1 MKKNPFR
8 DPTKKLNVLII
19 GLGQAGSRFD
29 EENRNLIWSH
39 TGAYLDDKESFY
51 IVNGVDPSE
60 KNRLH
65 FNNRIQE
72 NKAVSSL
79 KQISSKE
86 IDIISIATPYQYRLE
101 IFQEIFSFGIKPKV
115 IICEKPLAKKRQER
129 DQIISICKLNKTEL
143 VVHYNRRFINTY
155 Q

>member
-86 IDIISIATPYQYRLE
+86 IDVISIATPYQ
-101 IFQEIFSFGIKPKV
+101 
-115 IICEKPLAKKRQER
+115 
-129 DQIISICKLNKTEL
+129 
-143 VVHYNRRFINTY
+143 
-155 Q
+155 